1 MDVAEQET
9 APVANIATG
18 NSTMPRAVH
27 ESFIEDDIPR
37 PDDQGIAEP
46 QLPCQ
51 VRSMSMPIIETLG
64 KIPTVASANA
74 EVPHKSKDRHELRLP
89 SFKALGIAVP
99 HPDQLLTPPAE
110 TDQIAWHPLSQPL
123 PHRQDY
129 ENPWNIT
136 RPAERMT
143 PEDDQTMSVPLD
155 SENVD
160 TGSGVTSVP
169 QIVEPE
175 DEDATMHHNS
185 SSSEGESTGEPMW
198 FEHAVD
204 AVGKS
209 LKARVRD
216 LLCTS

>member
-1 MDVAEQET
+1 
-9 APVANIATG
+9 
-18 NSTMPRAVH
+18 
-27 ESFIEDDIPR
+27 
-37 PDDQGIAEP
+37 
-46 QLPCQ
+46 
-51 VRSMSMPIIETLG
+51 MPIIETLG
-64 KIPTVASANA
+64 STPVIASANA
-74 EVPHKSKDRHELRLP
+74 EVPHRGKDRHELRLP

-110 TDQIAWHPLSQPL
+110 SDQIAWHPMSQPL

-129 ENPWNIT
+129 ENPWSMT

-143 PEDDQTMSVPLD
+143 PEDDQTISVPLD

-160 TGSGVTSVP
+160 PGSGVTSVP
-169 QIVEPE
+169 QVVEPE
-175 DEDATMHHNS
+175 ETDATMRHNS

-209 LKARVRD
+209 LKAIVRD
-216 LLCTS
+216 FLCTS